1 VAEEVTLP
9 QLGESVT
16 EGTITAWLV
25 EVGEHV
31 DEDQPLLEI
40 STEKIDTEVPSPASG
55 VLQEIKADVDET
67 IEVGEVIAIIGD
79 ETPDESGGEEPSGE
93 EETDDTTAEADE
105 AEADEA
111 EADED
116 EEGDAAAQ
124 EQAAEQE
131 DEAAQEAEQPAAGA
145 DEDEEPTTEQQRA
158 PAAEGRDSS
167 DANGQASGEML
178 SPIVRRLVREHDLDP
193 SNIEGTGQGGRITR
207 EDVERAIEEGGTK
220 TEERPAAAAPGDGQ
234 VQAGPRP
241 RKPME
246 ADGRSTSED
255 LSRVRKAIA
264 KGMWESLQT
273 TAQLTAG
280 IEVDVTRIMR
290 LRQEA
295 KGQFKQREG
304 VSLTPLPFFA
314 RAVCMTLQRH
324 PVLNSAIDVEAGK
337 AVYYQFV
344 NLGIAV
350 DAEMGLIVPKIKNAD
365 DLTIPALARQ
375 IADLAERTRN
385 RQIQPDEVQGGTF
398 TITNTGSRGVNF
410 DTPILNP
417 PEVGILATP
426 KITRRPV
433 IVEDEFGEES
443 IAIRDMTF
451 LCLTYDH
458 RMVDGAD
465 AARFLTD
472 LKDVLENHDFASELG
487 LEPGEG
493 PGGS

>member
-246 ADGRSTSED
+246 ADGRSTS
-255 LSRVRKAIA
+255 
-264 KGMWESLQT
+264 
-273 TAQLTAG
+273 
-280 IEVDVTRIMR
+280 
-290 LRQEA
+290 
-295 KGQFKQREG
+295 
-304 VSLTPLPFFA
+304 
-314 RAVCMTLQRH
+314 
-324 PVLNSAIDVEAGK
+324 
-337 AVYYQFV
+337 
-344 NLGIAV
+344 
-350 DAEMGLIVPKIKNAD
+350 
-365 DLTIPALARQ
+365 
-375 IADLAERTRN
+375 
-385 RQIQPDEVQGGTF
+385 
-398 TITNTGSRGVNF
+398 
-410 DTPILNP
+410 
-417 PEVGILATP
+417 
-426 KITRRPV
+426 
-433 IVEDEFGEES
+433 
-443 IAIRDMTF
+443 
-451 LCLTYDH
+451 
-458 RMVDGAD
+458 
-465 AARFLTD
+465 
-472 LKDVLENHDFASELG
+472 
-487 LEPGEG
+487 
-493 PGGS
+493 